1 MPEATMPTPGAAER
15 VEMTRA
21 RYEELEA
28 ALTALETKARPELER
43 QLQRAALFL
52 APEVAS
58 DAIQQAKAE
67 LAQVDDQIGQL
78 QALLKRAQVV
88 DPPVDPTDVELGTA
102 VTVRYEDDRE
112 ETLTVV
118 GPTEGGARLDTV
130 VSTSAL
136 GTAVTVR
143 YEDDREETLTVV
155 GPTEGGARL
164 DTVVSTSALGKAL
177 LKKRPGQ
184 KVTADG
190 ADGQSVTVE
199 IVSVKAA
206 KGDPASAV
214 GSER

>member
-136 GTAVTVR
+136 G
-143 YEDDREETLTVV
+143 
-155 GPTEGGARL
+155 
-164 DTVVSTSALGKAL
+164 KAL